1 MLDDPAVGIDE
12 VELHTTELG
21 TLATIGRTAE
31 TILRGVALSAVAHT
45 EGSVNEDLQL
55 DVGHRLMDGAYL
67 VDGEFAGQH
76 HAAEAQVAQPS
87 YLLCRAIISLCR
99 SVERK

>member
-1 MLDDPAVGIDE
+1 MLDEPAVGIHQI
-12 VELHTTELG
+12 ELHTAELG

-31 TILRGVALSAVAHT
+31 TIMRGIALSAVAHT
-45 EGSVNEDLQL
+45 KGSVNEDLQL

-76 HAAEAQVAQPS
+76 HAAETKVAQPS
-87 YLLCRAIISLCR
+87 YLFRRAVVSLCR